1 MVEVPIFIVNGLL
14 DSGKT
19 SLIKEIIEN
28 NVSYQTGN
36 TLLVICE
43 EGEVEYEDDWRNE
56 FNVHIAY
63 VSSQEELTKEFLI
76 SLDEQY
82 TPGQIVLEM
91 NSFFDLEQIEFP
103 EYMPLYQQITLL
115 DASKFALYFT
125 NMKQIINNLVKY
137 SSLVVFNRCDGVTE
151 LATFRRQIRAL
162 NKDCQ
167 IGFEGKN
174 GQLTSMLDEDL
185 PYDITKDTIL
195 LEEEDYPTWYIDVFD
210 NYEKYLGKTIRFK
223 SFVRD
228 ILPQTI
234 VIGRNVMTCCENDI
248 QFLGYEVIDET
259 SSMVSIGDCINLDCV
274 VTHEYSSF
282 AKEEVVMLH
291 AKKIAKLPKE
301 EEKILS
307 L

>member
-174 GQLTSMLDEDL
+174 GQLTSRGRGLSDL
-185 PYDITKDTIL
+185 VY
-195 LEEEDYPTWYIDVFD
+195 
-210 NYEKYLGKTIRFK
+210 
-223 SFVRD
+223 
-228 ILPQTI
+228 
-234 VIGRNVMTCCENDI
+234 
-248 QFLGYEVIDET
+248 
-259 SSMVSIGDCINLDCV
+259 
-274 VTHEYSSF
+274 
-282 AKEEVVMLH
+282 
-291 AKKIAKLPKE
+291 
-301 EEKILS
+301 
-307 L
+307 

>member
-228 ILPQTI
+228 ILPETI

-259 SSMVSIGDCINLDCV
+259 SSMVSIGDCIYLDCV

>member
-1 MVEVPIFIVNGLL
+1 MIEVPIFIVNGLL
-14 DSGKT
+14 ESGKT

-28 NVSYQTGN
+28 NVSYQAGN

-43 EGEVEYEDDWRNE
+43 EGEIEYEEDWLQE
-56 FNVHIAY
+56 YNVHIAY
-63 VSSQEELTKEFLI
+63 VSSQDELTPEFLI

-82 TPGQIVLEM
+82 TPSQIVLEM
-91 NSFFDLEQIEFP
+91 NSFFDMDQIEFP

-115 DASKFALYFT
+115 DVSKFALYFA

-137 SSLVVFNRCDGVTE
+137 SSLVVFNRCDGVAD
-151 LATFRRQIRAL
+151 LATYRRQIRAL

-185 PYDITKDTIL
+185 PYDITKDTII

-210 NYEKYLGKTIRFK
+210 NYEKYLGKTIRLK

-228 ILPQTI
+228 ILPETI

-248 QFLGYEVIDET
+248 QFLGYEVVDE
-259 SSMVSIGDCINLDCV
+259 SNSLVAIGDCIYLDCV

-291 AKKIAKLPKE
+291 AKKISKLPKE